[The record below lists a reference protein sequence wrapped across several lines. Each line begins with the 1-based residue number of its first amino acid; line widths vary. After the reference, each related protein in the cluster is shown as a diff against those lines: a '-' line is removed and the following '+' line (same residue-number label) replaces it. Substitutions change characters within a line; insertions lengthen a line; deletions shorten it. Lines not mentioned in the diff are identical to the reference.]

1 MRTIFFQTRPEE
13 EYALM
18 RTHVAFFA
26 GSGQFISDS
35 YHLSGYAKVVSTDA
49 MICDCSCKY
58 FLPLMLTIEGMTI
71 L

>member
-1 MRTIFFQTRPEE
+1 
-13 EYALM
+13 M